1 LSEDGRFTCPHD
13 HDFLSVHHHV
23 HEHRT
28 WIVIGLTAATMIVEI
43 LCGILFGSMAL
54 LADGWHMASH
64 ASAMGITALA
74 YYWGR
79 KQKDNE
85 RFTFGTGKF
94 GDLAGYSSAL
104 LLAIIAF
111 FMAYESIKRLL
122 NPVTIHFN
130 EAILVAIIGL
140 GVNLVSALILR
151 EDDHHRH
158 EAHHHDHN
166 LRAAYLHVL
175 ADALTSILAVVA
187 LVFGKFRGWTFLDP
201 VMGVVGALVISRWSY
216 GLMRDTG
223 RILLDYNHNEAI
235 IQQIKEALEEEDKV
249 LIEDLHVWRVGPG
262 HYSTTVSL
270 RSEEERSTEY
280 FKKRLCRIPDLSHA
294 TIEVNRRGRLP

>member
-1 LSEDGRFTCPHD
+1 M
-13 HDFLSVHHHV
+13 V
-23 HEHRT
+23 
-28 WIVIGLTAATMIVEI
+28 VEI
-43 LCGILFGSMAL
+43 VSGILFGSMAL

-79 KQKDNE
+79 KHKDNK
-85 RFTFGTGKF
+85 RFTFGTGKI

-104 LLAIIAF
+104 LLGLIAF

-122 NPVTIHFN
+122 NPVPIHYN
-130 EAILVAIIGL
+130 EAIFVAIIGL
-140 GVNLVSALILR
+140 AINLVSAGILK
-151 EDDHHRH
+151 EDHLHKHEEHR
-158 EAHHHDHN
+158 HDHN

-175 ADALTSILAVVA
+175 ADSLTSILAIAA
-187 LVFGKFRGWTFLDP
+187 LLFGKAVGWAFMDP
-201 VMGVVGALVISRWSY
+201 IMGVASALVISRWSY

-235 IQQIKEALEEEDKV
+235 AGQIKAALQDEEKV

-262 HYSTTVSL
+262 HYSCAISL
-270 RSEEERSTEY
+270 RSEKNSSTED
-280 FKKRLCRIPDLSHA
+280 FKNRLRHIPDLSHV
-294 TIEVNRRGRLP
+294 TIEVNNGPLSQDG